1 MDFAWWAVDAARPI
15 IATAIH
21 AGHDIRPSV
30 AAALRLDD
38 ATRFHEEDPR
48 TGYLAAA
55 TGSCVVVNR
64 SRFEIDLNR
73 PRPEAVYL
81 TPGDAWGLDLWRVGL
96 SDEEIEASRRLHD
109 GFYDRLGTVLDD
121 LVERHGGF
129 VLYDVHSYNDR
140 PLGEGD
146 GPSAL
151 PLVNLGTGSLPPG
164 WRPVAE
170 RFLSTIRSSE
180 FAGAPIVAGENVVFE
195 GRQMAQFV
203 HDRYGEVA
211 CALAVEFKKDFMD
224 EWSGDVDPPA
234 LLSLAGA
241 LSSTI
246 DPVWK
251 AHEQCR

>member
-21 AGHDIRPSV
+21 AGHDVRPSLV
-30 AAALRLDD
+30 AALRLDE

-64 SRFEIDLNR
+64 SRFEVDLNR
-73 PRPEAVYL
+73 PRPAAVYL
-81 TPGDAWGLDLWRVGL
+81 TPDDAWGLELWEDGL

-109 GFYDRLGTVLDD
+109 GFYQRLGTILDD

-140 PLGEGD
+140 PPGDED
-146 GPSAL
+146 GPTPL
-151 PLVNLGTGSLPPG
+151 PLVNLGTGSLPPR

-170 RFLSTIRSSE
+170 RFLSTIRSLE

-195 GRQMAQFV
+195 GRQLAQFV
-203 HDRYGEVA
+203 HDHYGDVA
-211 CALAVEFKKDFMD
+211 CALAIEFKKDFMD

-234 LLSLAGA
+234 LLSLAAA
-241 LSSTI
+241 LSNTT